1 MRKYGRHW
9 FKKDSLMSEFSDH
22 FGIAV
27 TRHKSSVAL
36 RAAKTEAELAS
47 KAKSEFIANM
57 SHELRTPLNAVI
69 GFSEMLRHKPAE
81 DPQRVRE
88 YAGYINEAAEHLLA
102 LISSILDVS
111 KIQAGKLQVDRSHI
125 DPDPIVRSCLLIT
138 EIKARE
144 KGITVE
150 ASLPQG
156 PLSVYAD
163 PLRLKQVLI
172 NLMSNAV
179 KFTPDNGKVT
189 ISVSPRPDEMCIEI
203 CDNGVGMSAL
213 EIETAMRPFGQV
225 DQGFNKKY
233 EGTGLGLPIS
243 AALVGLHGGRLIV
256 ESDKGKGTRVTVLLP
271 TSAPGRRRG
280 ERADTVA
287 APAPA
292 SVPASPSA
300 SVNGSARPP
309 LAADH
314 FAGQ

>member
-1 MRKYGRHW
+1 MVRRYGRHW
-9 FKKDSLMSEFSDH
+9 FKKDSLISEFSDH

-27 TRHKSSVAL
+27 TRQRSSVAL
-36 RAAKTEAELAS
+36 HAAKAEAELAS

-69 GFSEMLRHKPAE
+69 GFSEMLRSKAAD
-81 DPQRVRE
+81 DPERVKE

-111 KIQAGKLQVDRSHI
+111 RIQAGKLQVDRSHI

-138 EIKARE
+138 EAKARE
-144 KGITVE
+144 KGIAVE
-150 ASLPQG
+150 TSLPSR

-179 KFTPDNGKVT
+179 KFTPDNGRVT
-189 ISVSPRPDEMCIEI
+189 ISVAPGPIGWMSIVITDT
-203 CDNGVGMSAL
+203 GVGMTPS
-213 EIETAMRPFGQV
+213 EIETALRPFGQV

-243 AALVGLHGGRLIV
+243 AALVGLHGGKLTV
-256 ESDKGKGTRVTVLLP
+256 ESEKGVGTRVTVLLP
-271 TSAPGRRRG
+271 KSSSLQRRDEALG
-280 ERADTVA
+280 LGAGPVQADGLIR
-287 APAPA
+287 
-292 SVPASPSA
+292 SASPRLSA
-300 SVNGSARPP
+300 QPS
-309 LAADH
+309 
-314 FAGQ
+314 AGQ

>member
-1 MRKYGRHW
+1 MRRYGRHW
-9 FKKDSLMSEFSDH
+9 FKADSLMSEFSDH

-27 TRHKSSVAL
+27 TRQKSSIAL
-36 RAAKTEAELAS
+36 RAAKAEAELAS

-69 GFSEMLRHKPAE
+69 GFSEMLRSKTSDNPE
-81 DPQRVRE
+81 RVRE

-125 DPDPIVRSCLLIT
+125 NPDPIVRSCLLIT

-179 KFTPDNGKVT
+179 KFTPDNGKVA
-189 ISVSPRPDEMCIEI
+189 ISVTPGADEISIEI
-203 CDNGVGMSAL
+203 SDNGVGMTAL
-213 EIETAMRPFGQV
+213 EIETVR
-225 DQGFNKKY
+225 
-233 EGTGLGLPIS
+233 
-243 AALVGLHGGRLIV
+243 
-256 ESDKGKGTRVTVLLP
+256 
-271 TSAPGRRRG
+271 
-280 ERADTVA
+280 
-287 APAPA
+287 
-292 SVPASPSA
+292 
-300 SVNGSARPP
+300 
-309 LAADH
+309 
-314 FAGQ
+314 

>member
-1 MRKYGRHW
+1 MVRRYGSQW
-9 FKKDSLMSEFSDH
+9 FKKDSLISEFSDH

-27 TRHKSSVAL
+27 TRQKSSVAL
-36 RAAKTEAELAS
+36 HAAKAEAELAS

-69 GFSEMLRHKPAE
+69 GFSEMLRSKTSNNPE
-81 DPQRVRE
+81 RVRE

-111 KIQAGKLQVDRSHI
+111 KIQAGKLQVERRYF

-138 EIKARE
+138 EAKARE
-144 KGITVE
+144 KGIAVKT
-150 ASLPQG
+150 SLPDE
-156 PLSVYAD
+156 PLSLYAD

-179 KFTPDNGKVT
+179 KFTPDNGQVT
-189 ISVSPRPDEMCIEI
+189 IAVLPGPNGTMSIEI
-203 CDNGVGMSAL
+203 SDNGVGMTAS
-213 EIETAMRPFGQV
+213 EIETALRPFGQV

-243 AALVGLHGGRLIV
+243 AALVGLHGGRLTV

-271 TSAPGRRRG
+271 KSAPGQRHAEALG
-280 ERADTVA
+280 ANDDADAVA
-287 APAPA
+287 AGCTAHSDLA
-292 SVPASPSA
+292 
-300 SVNGSARPP
+300 P
-309 LAADH
+309 LASDLGAV
-314 FAGQ
+314 Q